1 MPSVI
6 RANILMQKAFAGL
19 DNHTPAGVQ
28 EAQRLFEE
36 VQSVYKEAIEV
47 EHNAL
52 EAMAQSAQLKVF
64 MYTQLY
70 ICILNVQ
77 I

>member
-19 DNHTPAGVQ
+19 DNHTPEGVQ

-36 VQSVYKEAIEV
+36 VTS
-47 EHNAL
+47 L
-52 EAMAQSAQLKVF
+52 PLLLLLF
-64 MYTQLY
+64 
-70 ICILNVQ
+70 IL